1 MFNLE
6 LEHEDINIADRSFII
21 SRIKNLDALI
31 DQVSDDTF
39 NEDERLPYWAELWPS
54 ARALSHYIL
63 DHASIF
69 NSRNIL
75 ELGCGLGLTTL
86 TLAETNPASLLA
98 TDYEQDALNHTAMNF
113 NLNKMNPPDFALLD
127 WRTPKLQKK
136 FDVIVASDV
145 AYEERF
151 FQPLLNIFKEYLAIN
166 GVIILAEPN
175 RHIARGF
182 FGKIA
187 LQGFQYIQ
195 SKITVHQEP
204 KEIIVSI
211 YQITKN
217 K

>member
-1 MFNLE
+1 
-6 LEHEDINIADRSFII
+6 
-21 SRIKNLDALI
+21 
-31 DQVSDDTF
+31 
-39 NEDERLPYWAELWPS
+39 
-54 ARALSHYIL
+54 
-63 DHASIF
+63 
-69 NSRNIL
+69 
-75 ELGCGLGLTTL
+75 
-86 TLAETNPASLLA
+86 
-98 TDYEQDALNHTAMNF
+98 
-113 NLNKMNPPDFALLD
+113 MNPPDFALLD

-166 GVIILAEPN
+166 GVITLAEPN

>member
-6 LEHEDINIADRSFII
+6 LEHENINIADRSFII
-21 SRIKNLDALI
+21 NRIKNLDALI
-31 DQVSDDTF
+31 EQVSDDAF

-54 ARALSHYIL
+54 ARALSRYIL
-63 DHASIF
+63 KSPSIF
-69 NSRNIL
+69 TSKNIL

-98 TDYEQDALNHTAMNF
+98 TDYEQDALNHAALNF
-113 NLNKMNPPDFALLD
+113 DLNHITKPEFAVLD

-151 FQPLLNIFKEYLAIN
+151 FQPLLNIFKEYLAID

-175 RHIARGF
+175 RQIARGF

-195 SKITVHQEP
+195 YKITVHQEP
-204 KEIIVSI
+204 MDIVVSI